1 MNVLGIS
8 SIDKDSTVSLVIDGK
23 VRYAI
28 AEERLSRIK
37 LHSGFPRLGLKKLLE
52 STGLRP
58 DDIDHVAYPFYD
70 WQHESALIFRC
81 YLADIVSNF
90 FRLNW
95 GTYKKLKLLEAHKPA
110 NGYEEIEIPGL
121 PKEKFYMNKP
131 LYKRLLYEALAGNSV
146 SDKTSHCVFFLK
158 WVIDAI
164 KSHKH
169 FSCELYEGLKEFG
182 ISGKLKRV
190 CHHEAHVYP
199 AYFCSGYSRA
209 LVVSLDAYGSGM
221 AGAVFLAQDGIL
233 KRLVKLP
240 YPYSMGLFYE
250 DLTSSLGFV
259 PSRHEGKIV
268 GLAAHGDARLLFDAV
283 RNKFRSG
290 GGYFKY
296 ICGHDMYFNRL
307 LATKFRKIDIAASYQ
322 HVLEDVI
329 CELIGHYVKKF
340 NIENIAL
347 AGGVVANVKLNQ
359 RVFEIEGVKNIF
371 IYPNMGD
378 GGTAT
383 GAALKVFADM
393 NSGFRPYK
401 LDNVYFGPDYS
412 DNEIEK
418 LLKTSGLCYEKVDDI
433 ELAVARLLSENM
445 IVGRFNGR
453 MEYGPRALGNRSIL
467 YQASEPAVNI
477 WLNKQLGRTEFMP
490 FAPST
495 LYEYRHDYY
504 ENIDGAE
511 KAAEFMT
518 ITFDCTRLM
527 KDRCPAA
534 IHVDGTARPQLV
546 RKEVN
551 PSYYR
556 IIDEYRK
563 ITNTATIIN
572 TSFNMHEEPI
582 VCSPEDA
589 IRAFKLGHLHYL
601 AINNYLVKGELS
613 S

>member
-8 SIDKDSTVSLVIDGK
+8 SLDKDSTVSLVVDGK

-37 LHSGFPRLGLKKLLE
+37 LHAGFPRLGLKNLLDR
-52 STGLRP
+52 TGLNA
-58 DDIDHVAYPFYD
+58 DAIDRVAYPFYD
-70 WQHESALIFRC
+70 WQREGALISGC

-95 GTYKKLKLLEAHKPA
+95 ETYRKLRLLNISRPA
-110 NGYEEIEIPGL
+110 KGYEEIEIPGL
-121 PKEKFYMNKP
+121 SKDKLYMNKP
-131 LYKRLLYEALAGNSV
+131 LYKKLLYEALAGNPI
-146 SDKTSHCVFFLK
+146 SDKASHCVIFLK
-158 WVIDAI
+158 WAIDAV

-169 FSCELYEGLKEFG
+169 FSSELYKGLEEFKLNE
-182 ISGKLKRV
+182 KLKRV
-190 CHHEAHVYP
+190 GHHEAHAYS

-209 LVVSLDAYGSGM
+209 LVVSLDAYGSGL
-221 AGAVFLAQDGIL
+221 AGSIFLAKDGIV
-233 KRLVKLP
+233 KDVFKLP
-240 YPYSMGLFYE
+240 YPYSMGHFYE
-250 DLTSSLGFV
+250 DLTSSLGFT

-283 RNKFRSG
+283 RSRFRSPDG
-290 GGYFKY
+290 RLRY
-296 ICGHDMYFNRL
+296 ICGHDVFFNRL

-322 HVLEDVI
+322 HVLEDVV
-329 CELIGHYVKKF
+329 CELVGYYVKKF

-359 RVFEIEGVKNIF
+359 RIFETQGIKNIF

-383 GAALKVFADM
+383 GAALKVFADTDK
-393 NSGFRPYK
+393 GFKPYK
-401 LDNVYFGPDYS
+401 LDNVYLGPDYS
-412 DNEIEK
+412 DNEIE
-418 LLKTSGLCYEKVDDI
+418 LLFKEENLRYEKVADI
-433 ELAVARLLSENM
+433 ELAVARLLSEDK

-467 YQASEPAVNI
+467 YQAKEPAVNL

-504 ENIDGAE
+504 KNIDGGE

-518 ITFDCTRLM
+518 VTFDCTGLM
-527 KDRCPAA
+527 KDKCPAA

-546 RKEVN
+546 RKENN

-582 VCSPEDA
+582 VCTTKDA
-589 IRAFKLGHLHYL
+589 IRAFKLGHLHCL
-601 AINNYLVKGELS
+601 AINNYLVKGES
-613 S
+613 TA